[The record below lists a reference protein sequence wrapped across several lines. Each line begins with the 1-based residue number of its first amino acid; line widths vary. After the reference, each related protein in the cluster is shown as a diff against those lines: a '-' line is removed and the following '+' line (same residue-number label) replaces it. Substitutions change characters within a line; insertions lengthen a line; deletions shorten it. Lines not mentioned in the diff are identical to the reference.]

1 MDFMGVGMGE
11 LLLIALLALVVLGPE
26 RLPEVAGQVGRTVAD
41 LRRQASVLTEEFQSS
56 LSAAAEERK
65 QQRLETSVPPP
76 AASTAVAATGPYCSS
91 CGVRAQAGARFCAS
105 CGVALGQPIVESAS
119 GNGQG
124 SAG

>member
-65 QQRLETSVPPP
+65 QQRLEASVPPP
-76 AASTAVAATGPYCSS
+76 AAPLTGPYCSG

-105 CGVALGQPIVESAS
+105 CGVALDQPIVESAS

>member
-65 QQRLETSVPPP
+65 QQRLEASMPPP
-76 AASTAVAATGPYCSS
+76 AAPPTGPYCTG

-105 CGVALGQPIVESAS
+105 
-119 GNGQG
+119 
-124 SAG
+124 